1 MLYIFILIEIQPNIN
16 IVNQWNTWND
26 IFKSVFNNFI
36 MESPRLKFTLKDVLN
51 TNIYLGT
58 TVRNIPHGQPYD
70 EDNSTY
76 VSK

>member
-1 MLYIFILIEIQPNIN
+1 
-16 IVNQWNTWND
+16 
-26 IFKSVFNNFI
+26 